1 MKNRSERGFTL
12 IELVIVVAILGIL
25 MAIAIPAYTG
35 VVRTARTAQARAFA
49 SQINTYVMGE
59 GVTQMVATGVE
70 LYPDPQVGD
79 EAVNTSCEDIKE
91 AAIGSGDAAS
101 SGAWNGGAATATSC
115 TWTLVAQGEFQV
127 QYKTAADFTDYVV
140 GWSDDTMG
148 SNKFQ
153 IGVGKIGNVS
163 L

>member
-1 MKNRSERGFTL
+1 MKNRNERGFTL

-25 MAIAIPAYTG
+25 MAIAIPSYTG
-35 VVRTARTAQARAFA
+35 VVRTARSAQARAFA

-59 GVTQMVATGVE
+59 GVTQMMATGVE
-70 LYPDPQVGD
+70 LYPDPQTGD
-79 EAVNTSCEDIKE
+79 NNDDC
-91 AAIGSGDAAS
+91 AAIKAAAVGSGDVAS
-101 SGAWNGGAATATSC
+101 SSAWDGGTADATGCVWA
-115 TWTLVAQGEFQV
+115 LVAQAEFV
-127 QYKTAADFTDYVV
+127 VEYKTAVDFLDYVI

-153 IGVGKIGNVS
+153 IGEGKLKGVN